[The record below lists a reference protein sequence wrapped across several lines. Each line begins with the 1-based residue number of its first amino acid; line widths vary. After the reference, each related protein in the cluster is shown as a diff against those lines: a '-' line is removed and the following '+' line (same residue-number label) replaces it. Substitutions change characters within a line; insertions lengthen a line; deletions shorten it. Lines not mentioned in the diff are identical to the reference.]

1 MDLVID
7 IGNTF
12 AKVALF
18 SEGRLHTLSRFSSLS
33 LDDILDFTKAFSSQI
48 SAAIVSS
55 VRDYP
60 SGIDAYLE
68 QNYFFIHLEPA
79 TAVPIKS
86 NYETPETLGKDRL
99 AVAVA
104 AASLFPGTNA
114 LVIDAGTAL
123 TYDLVTA
130 SATYF
135 GGAISPGIQM
145 RFDAL
150 HHFTGKLPL
159 LSGREKVCL
168 VGKNTRNSILSGVLN
183 GILAEV
189 KAIVEDYQKMF
200 PELQII
206 FTGGDY
212 KYFVDKLNFPTFAEP
227 NLVLMG
233 LQKIL
238 EFNRV

>member
-12 AKVALF
+12 AKLALF
-18 SEGRLHTLSRFSSLS
+18 SDGKLQRQARFSSLS
-33 LDDILDFTKAFSSQI
+33 PDDIRRFTNDAGAQI

-60 SGIDAYLE
+60 AEIDTYLE
-68 QNYFFIHLEPA
+68 QHCFFIRLDHTTP
-79 TAVPIKS
+79 VPIKS

-99 AVAVA
+99 SVAVA
-104 AASLFPGTNA
+104 AAALFDGKDV

-159 LSGREKVCL
+159 FSSREKVCL
-168 VGKNTRNSILSGVLN
+168 VGKNTRTSILSGVLN
-183 GILAEV
+183 GVLAEV
-189 KAIVEDYQKMF
+189 KAIVEDYRKMF
-200 PELQII
+200 PGLQII

-227 NLVLMG
+227 NLVLIG
-233 LQKIL
+233 LHKIV
-238 EFNRV
+238 EYNRV